1 MKRIV
6 IPDDSPPVLL
16 GTAAFERIRLLG
28 EAVVFNTPPASE
40 DDLIER
46 IRGAHTVVNLRGYC
60 KFPARTLRAAGDTLR
75 HLAIW
80 GTGTDNVDL
89 VTARALG
96 IVVSNTPGTAT
107 DAVAEHCLAL
117 LLAVARRLATLD
129 AGVRH
134 GRWERGL
141 LYQCRGKILGVVGTG
156 AIGAR
161 FAELGRAVGMR
172 VIAWSFHP
180 DPDKAQRHG
189 FTYVA
194 TLDDLL
200 AQADVVSLHVR
211 STDET
216 RGFIGADRISRMKHG
231 AIFLNTA
238 RGDLVDEA
246 AMAAALRSGALL
258 GAGIDVFA
266 REPVAAD
273 HPLLTLPNVVLTPHT
288 GGTTAEALERGL
300 SLCAENVARYI
311 ATGAVLHRVV

>member
-1 MKRIV
+1 M
-6 IPDDSPPVLL
+6 
-16 GTAAFERIRLLG
+16 
-28 EAVVFNTPPASE
+28 
-40 DDLIER
+40 
-46 IRGAHTVVNLRGYC
+46 
-60 KFPARTLRAAGDTLR
+60 
-75 HLAIW
+75 
-80 GTGTDNVDL
+80 
-89 VTARALG
+89 
-96 IVVSNTPGTAT
+96 
-107 DAVAEHCLAL
+107 
-117 LLAVARRLATLD
+117 LD
-129 AGVRH
+129 AGTKQ

-141 LYQCRGKILGVVGTG
+141 LFQCLGKTLGIVGTG

-161 FAELGRAVGMR
+161 FAELGRAIGMR

-216 RGFIGADRISRMKHG
+216 RGLIGPERLSRMKPG
-231 AIFLNTA
+231 AILLNTA

-246 AMAAALRSGALL
+246 ALAAALQSGALL
-258 GAGIDVFA
+258 GAGLDVFA

-273 HPLLTLPNVVLTPHT
+273 NALLDLPNVVLTPHT

-300 SLCAENVARYI
+300 TLCADNVVSYI
-311 ATGAVLHRVV
+311 TRGTVLHRVV